1 MTWASETHRAY
12 RTGPPESGDAP
23 EIDPGTGEILSAQRT
38 ASSGGGAPRSDGE
51 RATIEGERAIPSVN
65 RERSVQSRIS
75 GFLAL
80 ATIILLGAGFLFWY
94 YNTQYAKTR
103 EAEEVARKAAAARAG
118 GEMKVP
124 PLGRIDP
131 PGAAAPESAAS
142 AAPLSPP
149 PQPVNGANGG
159 PPQKTPEQIA
169 LERQLGAPVL
179 RRAQAAQV
187 PSATTPHAFAE
198 PPVQATVGVPGMAQL
213 IGALQPPH
221 TGSAAPG
228 GSPLA
233 ASLRPTPTP
242 AVSAHT
248 LPTRRMLLPKGAFI
262 DCTLETAIDSTY
274 EGMATC
280 IGASD
285 IYGAD
290 GKVVLLE
297 RGTKYVGEQRGAP
310 QQGQGRVFIVW
321 NEART
326 PTGVVV
332 QLASPGTDE
341 LGRNGLP
348 GFVDTHF
355 WDRFGAAVL
364 ISVID
369 GAVQSIAARQ
379 QSGTSVGS
387 GGGVV
392 LGPQGS
398 RDIMTEVLR
407 STVSIPPTV
416 IKNQGERIQILVAR
430 DVDFRSVY
438 ALRTEPAIP

>member
-1 MTWASETHRAY
+1 MSWLNRIRHTAPTD
-12 RTGPPESGDAP
+12 PPENAGVP
-23 EIDPGTGEILSAQRT
+23 EIDPDSGEILPAQRT
-38 ASSGGGAPRSDGE
+38 TGAEE
-51 RATIEGERAIPSVN
+51 RTTRAATERTTIQGERAIPSVN

-75 GFLAL
+75 SSLAL
-80 ATIILLGAGFLFWY
+80 LAIILLGAGFLFWY
-94 YNTQYAKTR
+94 YNTQYARTR
-103 EAEEVARKAAAARAG
+103 EAEEAARKAAAARAG

-124 PLGRIDP
+124 PLGRLGP
-131 PGAAAPESAAS
+131 PRAPPDTDSISAHPAS
-142 AAPLSPP
+142 QPSPG
-149 PQPVNGANGG
+149 PVTVANAGS
-159 PPQKTPEQIA
+159 PQKTPEQIA
-169 LERQLGAPVL
+169 LERQLGIPVL
-179 RRAQAAQV
+179 RRA
-187 PSATTPHAFAE
+187 PTSHPLGSTTPQTYADPAMW
-198 PPVQATVGVPGMAQL
+198 PGNTPGMAQL
-213 IGALQPPH
+213 LGAFQPP
-221 TGSAAPG
+221 TAGSTALG
-228 GSPLA
+228 GGQLG
-233 ASLRPTPTP
+233 ASLPPTPTP
-242 AVSAHT
+242 AVAAQT

-274 EGMATC
+274 EGMTTC

-297 RGTKYVGEQRGAP
+297 RGTKYVGEQRGTP
-310 QQGQGRVFIVW
+310 RQGHGRVFIVW

-341 LGRNGLP
+341 LGRSGLP

-369 GAVQSIAARQ
+369 GAMQVIAAHQ
-379 QSGTSVGS
+379 QRGTNVGS

-398 RDIMTEVLR
+398 RDVITEVLR

-416 IKNQGERIQILVAR
+416 TKKQGERIQILVAR

-438 ALRTEPAIP
+438 ALRTDPIPP

>member
-1 MTWASETHRAY
+1 MTWIDQTRRSARMDPPTPSDAS
-12 RTGPPESGDAP
+12 
-23 EIDPGTGEILSAQRT
+23 EIDPGTGEILSART
-38 ASSGGGAPRSDGE
+38 EAATGGAAARDADE
-51 RATIEGERAIPSVN
+51 RTTVRGERAIPSVN

-80 ATIILLGAGFLFWY
+80 AVIVLLGGGFLFWY

-103 EAEEVARKAAAARAG
+103 EAEEAARKAASARAG

-131 PGAAAPESAAS
+131 PKTPPEPPPIAGTPPAPEAAA
-142 AAPLSPP
+142 
-149 PQPVNGANGG
+149 VNAGT
-159 PPQKTPEQIA
+159 PQKTPEQIA
-169 LERQLGAPVL
+169 LERQLGTPVL
-179 RRAQAAQV
+179 RRAQSAQ
-187 PSATTPHAFAE
+187 PSGNSTPHAFTDPAVL
-198 PPVQATVGVPGMAQL
+198 PAGGVPGMSQL
-213 IGALQPPH
+213 FGALQPPGA
-221 TGSAAPG
+221 GSAGTG
-228 GSPLA
+228 GGQLG

-242 AVSAHT
+242 AVLAQT

-274 EGMATC
+274 EGMTTC

-297 RGTKYVGEQRGAP
+297 RGTKYVGEQRGTP
-310 QQGQGRVFIVW
+310 RQGQGRVFILW

-369 GAVQSIAARQ
+369 GTMQAIAAQ
-379 QSGTSVGS
+379 PQSGNRVGS
-387 GGGVV
+387 GGGLV

-398 RDIMTEVLR
+398 RDVMTEVLR

-438 ALRTEPAIP
+438 ALRNDPATP